1 MDGSNVIERNA
12 FLRSRGLKIPKHPE
26 LTTGRV
32 RASLKEGTYER
43 KECDAVMR
51 VVREGDTVLELGG
64 GMGYMST
71 LLAVKKKVAK
81 VVTYEANPGLI
92 DYIKSV
98 HAANDVTNVEVRN
111 ALLSPEKGDP
121 VPFYIRKNFLASSM
135 DGAIDADAILRE
147 EKVEKQAVAPVVE
160 DLKPTVLVCD
170 IEGAEAE
177 LLPAADW
184 SSLRVAIIELHPQW
198 IGQSG
203 VQAVF
208 DAMSKAGLTYFPKAS
223 ESKVVTFRKDW

>member
-1 MDGSNVIERNA
+1 MEGNEAVDRDPY
-12 FLRSRGLKIPKHPE
+12 LRSRGLRIPKHPA

-32 RASLKEGTYER
+32 RAALKEGTYER

-64 GMGYMST
+64 GIGYMST
-71 LLAVKKKVAK
+71 LLSVKKKVRR
-81 VVTYEANPGLI
+81 VVSYEANPTLI
-92 DYIKSV
+92 DYIHSV
-98 HAANDVTNVEVRN
+98 HAANGVQNVEVRN
-111 ALLSPEKGDP
+111 ALLSAEAGEP

-135 DGAIDADAILRE
+135 DSEIDKEAITGKAMIARHPIGPVLDDL
-147 EKVEKQAVAPVVE
+147 AP
-160 DLKPTVLVCD
+160 DVLVCD

-184 SSLRVAIIELHPQW
+184 SGLRVAVIELHPQW

-208 DAMSKAGLTYFPKAS
+208 DVMQKAGLTYFPKAS
-223 ESKVVTFRKDW
+223 EQKVVTFRKDW